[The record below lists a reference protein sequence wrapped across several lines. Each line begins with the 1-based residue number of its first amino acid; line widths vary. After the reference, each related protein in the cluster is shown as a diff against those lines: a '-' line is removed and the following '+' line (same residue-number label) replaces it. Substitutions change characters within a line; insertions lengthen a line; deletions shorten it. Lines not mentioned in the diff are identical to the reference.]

1 MSEAPERPKDHPR
14 TMRLQRFL
22 ARAGV
27 ASRRG
32 SENLM
37 TAGRVQ
43 VNGQVVTQLG
53 SKVDPAKD
61 VVTVDG
67 VRYDLSSKPVSLIL
81 NKPPRMI
88 TTMDDPKGRAC
99 VADIIPKD
107 RYPGI
112 FPVGRLDNDTTGLL
126 LFTTDGDLAQALL
139 HPSQEKPKTYLALIQ
154 GALSPKAITQLEA
167 GVELE
172 DGIAAPAAV
181 EPMDPQDPRRAKV
194 APDGVPAG
202 FSVVALTIHEGK
214 KHQVKRMFSAV
225 GHPVAALHRESFGP
239 LELGELPQGR
249 WRLVTPDEQAAL
261 DMVVKAASEE
271 VSGWKDRS

>member
-1 MSEAPERPKDHPR
+1 MSDAASGSQDHPR

-43 VNGQVVTQLG
+43 VNGQVVTQMG
-53 SKVDPAKD
+53 SKVDPDRD

-67 VRYDLSSKPVSLIL
+67 IRYDLSSKPVSLIL

-88 TTMDDPKGRAC
+88 TTMDDPKGRSC
-99 VADIIPKD
+99 VADIVPKD
-107 RYPGI
+107 RYPGL

-154 GALSPKAITQLEA
+154 GTLSPEAIAQLEA

-172 DGIAAPAAV
+172 DGLTAPAGV
-181 EPMDPQDPRRAKV
+181 EPMDPKDPRRAKV
-194 APDGVPAG
+194 APYGVPTG

-225 GHPVAALHRESFGP
+225 GHPVSVLHRESFGP
-239 LELGELPQGR
+239 LELGDLPQGQ
-249 WRLVTPDEQAAL
+249 WRLVTPEEQEAL
-261 DMVVKAASEE
+261 DAVVKATPEA

>member
-167 GVELE
+167 G
-172 DGIAAPAAV
+172 
-181 EPMDPQDPRRAKV
+181 RAKV

>member
-1 MSEAPERPKDHPR
+1 MSEAPASSPDHPT

-81 NKPPRMI
+81 NKPPSMI

-99 VADIIPKD
+99 VADIVPKD
-107 RYPGI
+107 RYPGL

-154 GALSPKAITQLEA
+154 GTLTPEAIAQLEA

-172 DGIAAPAAV
+172 DGITAPASV
-181 EPMDPQDPRRAKV
+181 EPMDPQDPRTAKV
-194 APDGVPAG
+194 APDGVPMG

-239 LELGELPQGR
+239 LELGDLPQGQ
-249 WRLVTPDEQAAL
+249 WRLVTPDEQASL
-261 DMVVKAASEE
+261 DMVVKAALEA